1 MKNII
6 IGTAGH
12 IDHGKTSLIKAL
24 TGRETDTLSE
34 EKKRGIS
41 INLGFTFFDL
51 PSKRRAG
58 IVDVPGHEKFI
69 KNMLAGIS
77 GIDVVLMVIAADEG
91 IMPQTKE
98 HIEILQLL
106 NVKKGIIV
114 LTKTDIV
121 EDEWTDVIEEDVKAQ
136 LKDTFL
142 KDAPIHRVSSKTH
155 LGLKELISDID
166 EMAGTIDS
174 KEQFGNFRL
183 PVDRAFTISGFGTVV
198 TGTII
203 SGNVSIGEEIEIYP
217 SKLMAKVRNIQVH
230 GEDKE
235 TAYTGQRCAINLA
248 NIKLSEI
255 HRGNVIAK
263 KDIME
268 PSLIVDCKLYYIKAM
283 EKNLVNRQRVR
294 LYHGT
299 EEILCRVV
307 LLDREELKPGE
318 ECFVQL
324 RLEKPLTSERND
336 RFVIRSYSPMLTIG
350 GGSIINPVAR
360 KVARFNN
367 DYLEQLRIKE
377 GGKTEG
383 IVEAILLNISDKYPN
398 ISVIQKEIGKGEE
411 NIEDILDYL
420 VNEGTAI
427 KIEAADDIIYI
438 HSKFLEKKISE
449 ILYMLEEYHVENP
462 LKVGISKEEFKNKLF
477 NKKLKQKVY
486 IEILNVLKEQGVI
499 GFTNDFVFKQGFE
512 INLNREQQ
520 RMKNKILKSF
530 KDGEFNPPKY
540 DELSSTENDKKTF
553 RMVYDMLVADVSF
566 GSLVKLNEDCILYDE
581 YYNKA
586 LEKIVIYI
594 KEHGSISTP
603 VARKVLNSNRK
614 NTVAI
619 LEYMD
624 MSKITKRIEND
635 RILY

>member
-58 IVDVPGHEKFI
+58 IIDVPGHEKFI

-106 NVKKGIIV
+106 NVKKGIVV
-114 LTKTDIV
+114 LTKIDMV
-121 EDEWTDVIEEDVKAQ
+121 DDEWTDVIEEDIKEH

-142 KDAPIHRVSSKTH
+142 KDAPIHRVSSKNRQ
-155 LGLKELISDID
+155 GLKELIDEID
-166 EMAGTIDS
+166 KITGTIDG

-203 SGNVSIGEEIEIYP
+203 SGNLSVGEEIEIYP
-217 SKLMAKVRNIQVH
+217 SKVMTKVRSIQVH
-230 GEDKE
+230 GDNKE

-248 NIKLSEI
+248 NIKLSQI

-268 PSLIVDCKLYYIKAM
+268 PSLIVDCKLYYIKTM
-283 EKNLVNRQRVR
+283 EKPLVNRQRVR

-299 EEILCRVV
+299 EEILCRVI

-318 ECFVQL
+318 QCFVQL

-336 RFVIRSYSPMLTIG
+336 RFVIRSYSPMITIG
-350 GGSIINPVAR
+350 GGSIINPVTS
-360 KVARFNN
+360 KVQRFDN
-367 DYLEQLRIKE
+367 DYLEELSIKE
-377 GGKTEG
+377 SGKTEG
-383 IVEAILLNISDKYPN
+383 IVESVLLTISDKYPD
-398 ISVIQKEIGKGEE
+398 ISLILKELGKSEEKIQH
-411 NIEDILDYL
+411 ILDFL
-420 VNEGTAI
+420 VSEGTAV
-427 KIEAADDIIYI
+427 KIEALDSIIYL
-438 HSKFLEKKISE
+438 HSKFLEKKISDM
-449 ILYMLEEYHVENP
+449 LNMLETYHVQNP
-462 LKVGISKEEFKNKLF
+462 LKVGISMEELKNKIF
-477 NKKLKQKVY
+477 SKNLKQKIY
-486 IEILNVLKEQGVI
+486 IEILNTLKAQGLI
-499 GFTNDFVFKQGFE
+499 NFTNDFVFKQDFQ
-512 INLNREQQ
+512 IKLNREQQ
-520 RMKNKILKSF
+520 RMKDKIVESF
-530 KDGEFNPPKY
+530 KSGELNPVKY
-540 DELSSTENDKKTF
+540 DDLTLIENDKKTF
-553 RMVYDMLVADVSF
+553 RMVYDMLISN
-566 GSLVKLNEDCILYDE
+566 GILVKLNEDCILYHE
-581 YYNKA
+581 YYRKA
-586 LEKIVIYI
+586 LDTIVTYI
-594 KEHGSISTP
+594 KEHNLISTP
-603 VARKVLNSNRK
+603 TARELLNSNRK

-624 MSKITKRIEND
+624 MCKITKRIEND